1 VDACTDG
8 TNGGCAHICVSTGSG
23 AYVCLCNSGYGLDA
37 DGHNCSDI
45 DECTDYG
52 PCEQICTNTVGSFQC
67 SCRSGFTVDSTTTS
81 TCNDVDECTNSSLC
95 TGGQTCV
102 NSYGSYHCV
111 ASAAGM
117 VPEIPGEEAAERASL
132 TIVDACSDGTN
143 GGCEHV
149 CATTRN
155 GAYACLC
162 HVGYRLASNGHNCT
176 DVDECTELRLCDQTC
191 INSPGTYTCGCR
203 EGYLLDT
210 DNVTCNAIDACSDG
224 TNGGC
229 EHVCVTNKN
238 GAYDCLCHVGYR
250 LASNGHNCTDV
261 DECTE
266 LRLCD
271 QTCINSP
278 GTYTCGC
285 REGYIL
291 DTDNVTCND
300 MNECND
306 SSACPEP
313 EVGVSICINTYGSYY
328 CLIFN
333 EKSSVVHEEQ
343 LLSDQSEHQ
352 PPFYDDEHY
361 PLEQEDYDVNG
372 DRILGKKSRS
382 VGEYT
387 TRRYQFS
394 TPDVGEYPQPHNNGD
409 LKIVIG
415 FLAGALCI
423 TLIVIIGIV

>member
-132 TIVDACSDGTN
+132 TIVDTCSDGTN

-155 GAYACLC
+155 GAYDCLC
-162 HVGYRLASNGHNCT
+162 YAGYKLDSNGHNCT
-176 DVDECTELRLCDQTC
+176 DVDECTEYGPCDQTC
-191 INSPGTYTCGCR
+191 INNPGTYTCGCR

-210 DNVTCNAIDACSDG
+210 DNVTCN
-224 TNGGC
+224 
-229 EHVCVTNKN
+229 
-238 GAYDCLCHVGYR
+238 
-250 LASNGHNCTDV
+250 
-261 DECTE
+261 
-266 LRLCD
+266 
-271 QTCINSP
+271 
-278 GTYTCGC
+278 
-285 REGYIL
+285 
-291 DTDNVTCND
+291 
-300 MNECND
+300 
-306 SSACPEP
+306 
-313 EVGVSICINTYGSYY
+313 
-328 CLIFN
+328 
-333 EKSSVVHEEQ
+333 
-343 LLSDQSEHQ
+343 
-352 PPFYDDEHY
+352 
-361 PLEQEDYDVNG
+361 
-372 DRILGKKSRS
+372 
-382 VGEYT
+382 
-387 TRRYQFS
+387 
-394 TPDVGEYPQPHNNGD
+394 
-409 LKIVIG
+409 
-415 FLAGALCI
+415 
-423 TLIVIIGIV
+423 